1 MQNPTTR
8 TWEPSSSGIGRVRP
22 KHLWLRSA
30 QVVLP
35 DARRGHTAY
44 GFRALAAKGLC
55 KSPAQV
61 VLPDDPRGPIQ
72 PAGFAHVRPKAFAKM
87 AECRCTGC
95 GNDNCGLVHY
105 KGRHTCG
112 NTVRLRGMPSSKGV
126 CIACYCYDCSNFP
139 CSCRSRRVD
148 DRGGDSKLWQNSGY
162 YGNSESSSSWQTST
176 GDGKVQGWWWQSSTR
191 QWLRPSGNGNDQATM
206 PALNDAP
213 YDAASI
219 GDTSTS
225 ISDMVQL
232 IEDLL
237 ARVRALENE
246 VAAMKD
252 AEGKQS
258 Q

>member
-1 MQNPTTR
+1 
-8 TWEPSSSGIGRVRP
+8 
-22 KHLWLRSA
+22 
-30 QVVLP
+30 
-35 DARRGHTAY
+35 
-44 GFRALAAKGLC
+44 
-55 KSPAQV
+55 
-61 VLPDDPRGPIQ
+61 
-72 PAGFAHVRPKAFAKM
+72 
-87 AECRCTGC
+87 
-95 GNDNCGLVHY
+95 
-105 KGRHTCG
+105 
-112 NTVRLRGMPSSKGV
+112 
-126 CIACYCYDCSNFP
+126 
-139 CSCRSRRVD
+139 
-148 DRGGDSKLWQNSGY
+148 
-162 YGNSESSSSWQTST
+162 
-176 GDGKVQGWWWQSSTR
+176 
-191 QWLRPSGNGNDQATM
+191 M